1 MSFIKHSQ
9 LILLTIFSRDAL
21 TEVWDL
27 EAEIYKNTLGHTV
40 ENGDYVYGVALYVV
54 HYDFCDS
61 F

>member
-1 MSFIKHSQ
+1 MTH
-9 LILLTIFSRDAL
+9 TIFSRDAL

-27 EAEIYKNTLGHTV
+27 EAETYKNTIGHTV